1 MNLQNEMQTFH
12 QLTQEEQRKCCITV
26 LEWVKDRGWIFS
38 ELYILVQSGNPSEK
52 ILSDIYESAMTVLH
66 DSEDDNIRNATK
78 KLEENKEELKK
89 ILLQEQIE
97 REQEIKDIKN
107 TLIF

>member
-1 MNLQNEMQTFH
+1 
-12 QLTQEEQRKCCITV
+12 
-26 LEWVKDRGWIFS
+26 
-38 ELYILVQSGNPSEK
+38 
-52 ILSDIYESAMTVLH
+52 MTVLH